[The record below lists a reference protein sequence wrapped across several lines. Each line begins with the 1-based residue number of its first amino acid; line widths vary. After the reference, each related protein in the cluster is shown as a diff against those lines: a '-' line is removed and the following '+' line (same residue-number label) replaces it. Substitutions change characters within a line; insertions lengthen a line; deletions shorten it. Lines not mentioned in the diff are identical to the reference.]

1 MDISTNLSKI
11 TGSATAQIF
20 SIAKEMESKG
30 KDIIHLEIGQ
40 PNYGPLTK
48 IIEATK
54 TALTKNETGYTVSKG
69 IEELRESI
77 AKYHEKNDSLKCNY
91 INEIVITSGAKL
103 AIFGA
108 VWSVTNSGDN
118 VIILNPS
125 WVSYKDIVL
134 SLGAEARFLKA
145 DMDFNYDIN
154 ELDNLIDNNT
164 KAMIVNSPCNPTGAM
179 ISEENMKSLAEIC
192 RKNDILLISDEIYH
206 EYIYDKN
213 KHYSLFNIENWKEI
227 GVVVNG
233 FSKTFSMTGFRLGY
247 VIGDEKIIKEI
258 NKVMQLT
265 ASCGTNFAQHGA
277 IEALNIIDEMREFIK
292 NDVVSLR
299 NNVIKLLDN
308 YDIQYLTPKGGIYVW
323 LKIPSNDSTSWA
335 QRLLENKGVA
345 LTPGRAFGPDG
356 EGFVRICFTKDYNQL
371 EEGIKRIGQF
381 LAES

>member
-20 SIAKEMESKG
+20 SIAKEMENEG

-54 TALTKNETGYTVSKG
+54 TALTNNETGYTVSKG

-125 WVSYKDIVL
+125 WVSYKDIVI

-179 ISEENMKSLAEIC
+179 ISEENMKNLAEIC

-206 EYIYDKN
+206 EYIYDEN

-233 FSKTFSMTGFRLGY
+233 FSKTYSMTGFRLGY
-247 VIGDEKIIKEI
+247 VIGDKKIIKEI

-323 LKIPSNDSTSWA
+323 LKIPSNDSTSSY
-335 QRLLENKGVA
+335 K
-345 LTPGRAFGPDG
+345 
-356 EGFVRICFTKDYNQL
+356 
-371 EEGIKRIGQF
+371 
-381 LAES
+381 